1 MVDGH
6 PWGRMTKIQD
16 YCTPSKV
23 ILRWFCEDFNLDRKW
38 TYFEDFLKRWIP
50 LTMNPNSLGKVCLTL
65 NLCFR
70 IKLVPL
76 KPENGKCGD

>member
-23 ILRWFCEDFNLDRKW
+23 IVRWFCEDFNLVRKW
-38 TYFEDFLKRWIP
+38 TYFEDFFEEV
-50 LTMNPNSLGKVCLTL
+50 NTL
-65 NLCFR
+65 N
-70 IKLVPL
+70 
-76 KPENGKCGD
+76 PEPKFVGKSMLNLEFVFKD